1 MCSKQV
7 RNHFEMSRIIAGVAS
22 LAFAGSAFAA
32 VPSMSVEKKAGAKA
46 TYQIELA
53 GGPSRSRGFTSEG
66 NSSGQNRSGKT
77 TYSN

>member
-1 MCSKQV
+1 MK
-7 RNHFEMSRIIAGVAS
+7 FAIAGVAS

-53 GGPSRSRGFTSEG
+53 GGPSRSRGSISEG

-77 TYSN
+77 TYSK